1 MNRICL
7 TGNIVKDIEL
17 RYTKNNKG
25 YVENTIAV
33 RKDKKD
39 EEGKY
44 KSDFIDFV
52 TFEKK
57 AEYLN
62 QYAKKGD
69 KVEIEG
75 KLRVD
80 SWKDDKDQFHT
91 RSYVVCDKINILTSR
106 IKTPKEDIPG
116 FEGTL
121 EQLDKL
127 SIKTEQQQQFDI
139 DDSMLPF

>member
-7 TGNIVKDIEL
+7 TGNICKDIDL

-25 YVENTIAV
+25 YCENTIAV

-39 EEGKY
+39 NEGNY
-44 KSDFIDFV
+44 ESDFIDFV

-62 QYAKKGD
+62 TYAKKGD
-69 KVEIEG
+69 KIEIEG

-80 SWKDDKDQFHT
+80 TWKDEKEQYHT
-91 RSYVVCDKINILTSR
+91 RNYVVVDKINILTSR
-106 IKTPKEDIPG
+106 PKEP
-116 FEGTL
+116 
-121 EQLDKL
+121 KV
-127 SIKTEQQQQFDI
+127 I
-139 DDSMLPF
+139 DGITPIVVDDEMQYELPF